1 MDENNKRKRIEDA
14 DVAERLARLERIAD
28 MLDRGEIS
36 LPRDAQGN
44 EANGFY
50 ADDMERVADFAED
63 MRGRIH
69 YRSMEAEA
77 TGVTATLPTRH
88 MQQRDKITKE
98 LKRRNGNYEYG
109 EVIPLKEEPDGQTKK
124 ITSYV
129 KLTPDARYLKG
140 LERVTRFDLIVA
152 NAIVSLYAAG
162 NDYMTYPMIYRT
174 IIGRVG
180 EEIKPSKVWRERI
193 DQAVTRLMGTVLES
207 DCTQVYDAYYSKRP
221 GKHDRRNYSWR
232 ANMIYAEIVTEYING
247 NMCRNVVHVLS
258 IKGYEYAVDRRH
270 VSTQPTAINAI
281 PLRYDVPTL
290 ELADYLRDRIE
301 AMGGRNPMSSVI
313 SVETLLTDLRI
324 VDVNRPKGSDRPKAA
339 RTMAKVAKILDY
351 WAGKTIGANGLK
363 LEPPYIAGWK
373 PSKRGDSKIAVNGV
387 KGIEITRARKELT
400 A

>member
-1 MDENNKRKRIEDA
+1 MASKRKRIEDA
-14 DVAERLARLERIAD
+14 DMAERLARLERIAD

-36 LPRDAQGN
+36 LPRDDKGN
-44 EANGFY
+44 EVNGFY

-69 YRSMEAEA
+69 YRAIEPEQN
-77 TGVTATLPTRH
+77 GVTAKLPAYH

-109 EVIPLKEEPDGQTKK
+109 EVIALKEEPDGQTKK

-129 KLTPDARYLKG
+129 KLTPDARYLRG
-140 LERVTRFDLIVA
+140 MEHVTRFDLIVA

-162 NDYMTYPMIYRT
+162 NEYMTYPMIYRT

-193 DQAVTRLMGTVLES
+193 DKAVMRLMGIVLET
-207 DCTQVYDAYYSKRP
+207 DCTQVYDAYYANRP
-221 GKHDRRNYSWR
+221 DKHDRRKYSWR
-232 ANMIYAEIVTEYING
+232 GNLIYAEIVTEYING
-247 NMCRNVVHVLS
+247 NMCKNVVHIFS
-258 IKGYEYAVDRRH
+258 IKGYEYAADRRH
-270 VSTQPTAINAI
+270 ISTRPTAINAI

-301 AMGGRNPMSSVI
+301 AMGGRHPMSSVI
-313 SVETLLTDLRI
+313 SIETLLTDLHI
-324 VDVNRPKGSDRPKAA
+324 VDVNRPNSSDRKKAA
-339 RTMAKVAKILDY
+339 RTMTKVAKILDY
-351 WAGKTIGANGLK
+351 WAGKTIGANGSK

-373 PSKRGDSKIAVNGV
+373 PSKEGDSKIAVNGV